1 MARVESSDTDLT
13 ASPVAYAMAHQM
25 LVVERERGRPGSGR
39 STREVQPARGHAS
52 GSARCQR
59 RSYRDGEETASRPID
74 VMMRPLDQPPSR
86 LPEIA
91 GAIVIAMGFALL
103 VYLPRSN
110 PLRHSVRRSHIP
122 SDFSMIARLSSWF
135 ASAVQLREK
144 SERQIGARN
153 FSD

>member
-1 MARVESSDTDLT
+1 M
-13 ASPVAYAMAHQM
+13 
-25 LVVERERGRPGSGR
+25 
-39 STREVQPARGHAS
+39 
-52 GSARCQR
+52 
-59 RSYRDGEETASRPID
+59 TASRPID

-122 SDFSMIARLSSWF
+122 SDFPMIARLSSWF
-135 ASAVQLREK
+135 ASAVLLREK